1 MKHQFVEV
9 VRRRRE
15 ALQPSLDLR
24 KSYLEGTTAQQ
35 QRVERDAI
43 MSRIFR
49 LQPGPRK
56 AFLAARLEAL
66 NASQVLK
73 PEPEAK
79 PEARPMPRT
88 KVTIAA
94 DPPTRRRYT
103 KKSVPTVNERTKP

>member
-24 KSYLEGTTAQQ
+24 KKYLEGTTAQQ

-43 MSRIFR
+43 MGRIFR

-66 NASQVLK
+66 NAPQVLK
-73 PEPEAK
+73 PEPVVA
-79 PEARPMPRT
+79 PMPRT
-88 KVTIAA
+88 RVTIAA
-94 DPPTRRRYT
+94 PKIRRYT
-103 KKSVPTVNERTKP
+103 KKSLPRVNEGTKP

>member
-1 MKHQFVEV
+1 MKQQFVEV

-24 KSYLEGTTAQQ
+24 KSYLEASTAQQ

-66 NASQVLK
+66 NAPQVLK
-73 PEPEAK
+73 PE

-103 KKSVPTVNERTKP
+103 KKSVPRVNERTKP